1 MTTRIWFFATFSVAL
16 LWYASAAPVWAA
28 IPPGSTG
35 QCKDGTYTQAPSI
48 QGACQGHKGVKTWF
62 AKTSPGLSVD
72 PDANANAIKIT
83 DGSAPPNAPA
93 LKKTARPGGGPG
105 LVWLD
110 RSSALYYC
118 YGTPDYGKT
127 NIGVYVSEGA
137 AKATGASSNSGKS
150 CSR

>member
-1 MTTRIWFFATFSVAL
+1 MSH
-16 LWYASAAPVWAA
+16 
-28 IPPGSTG
+28 
-35 QCKDGTYTQAPSI
+35 Q
-48 QGACQGHKGVKTWF
+48 GVKTWF
-62 AKTSPGLSVD
+62 DDTAPSLSVD

-83 DGSAPPNAPA
+83 DGPSPSRAPA
-93 LKKTARPGGGPG
+93 LRQTARAGGGPG

-118 YGTPDYGKT
+118 YGTPYYGKT

-150 CSR
+150 CAR